1 LESFFNGIVINVL
14 FPTPLALILT
24 IESKKLLVMKTTIL
38 KLFIAST
45 LIFAFASCSK
55 LDRNSDSNSDK
66 ARMQVFLTDD
76 PGPYEAVLVDVQDVQ
91 INYAD
96 DTVGWHS
103 LPNVKA
109 GKYDLLTLVNDK
121 DTMLADA
128 SINTGTIEQIRLILG
143 TENYVKIN
151 GQLIKLETPSAQ
163 QSGLKLNLH
172 QAVTAGI
179 LYKVILDFDAAKS
192 IVKAGNSGKY
202 ILKPTIRTTLEA
214 QGGSIKGFVLPDTVT
229 TAVLAIQGPDTIAS
243 TFTGSNGGYLIRGL
257 AAGTYSLSFIPNDTT
272 FKNELKSGIAVT
284 TGNVTVVDTVHLH
297 Q

>member
-1 LESFFNGIVINVL
+1 
-14 FPTPLALILT
+14 
-24 IESKKLLVMKTTIL
+24 MKTTIL
-38 KLFIAST
+38 KLFIVAT

-55 LDRNSDSNSDK
+55 LDQNSDSDK
-66 ARMQVFLTDD
+66 ARMQIFLTDD
-76 PGPYEAVLVDVQDVQ
+76 PGPYQAVFVDIQDVQ

-96 DTVGWHS
+96 DSVGWHS
-103 LPNVKA
+103 LANVKK
-109 GKYDLLTLVNDK
+109 GKYDLLELVNDK
-121 DTMLADA
+121 DTLLADA
-128 SINTGTIEQIRLILG
+128 SINTGTIEQIRLVLG
-143 TENYVKIN
+143 TENYVKID

-172 QAVTAGI
+172 QAVTNGI

-257 AAGTYSLSFIPNDTT
+257 TAGTYSLSFVPNDTT
-272 FKNELKSGIAVT
+272 FVDETKTGIAVT

>member
-1 LESFFNGIVINVL
+1 
-14 FPTPLALILT
+14 
-24 IESKKLLVMKTTIL
+24 MKTTIL

-179 LYKVILDFDAAKS
+179 LYKVILDFAAAKS

>member
-1 LESFFNGIVINVL
+1 
-14 FPTPLALILT
+14 
-24 IESKKLLVMKTTIL
+24 MKTTIL
-38 KLFIAST
+38 KLFVAAT
-45 LIFAFASCSK
+45 LIFAFTSCSK
-55 LDRNSDSNSDK
+55 LDRNSDSDK
-66 ARMQVFLTDD
+66 ARMQIFLTDD
-76 PGPYEAVLVDVQDVQ
+76 PGPYQAVFVDIQDVQ

-96 DTVGWHS
+96 DSVGWHS
-103 LPNVKA
+103 LANVKK
-109 GKYDLLTLVNDK
+109 GKYDLLELVNDK
-121 DTMLADA
+121 DTLLADA
-128 SINTGTIEQIRLILG
+128 SINTGTIEQIRLVLG
-143 TENYVKIN
+143 TENYVKID

-172 QAVTAGI
+172 QAVTNGI

-257 AAGTYSLSFIPNDTT
+257 AAGSYLLSFIPNDTT
-272 FKNELKSGIAVT
+272 FIKESKNGIAVT

>member
-1 LESFFNGIVINVL
+1 
-14 FPTPLALILT
+14 
-24 IESKKLLVMKTTIL
+24 MKTTIL
-38 KLFIAST
+38 KLFVAAM

-55 LDRNSDSNSDK
+55 LDRNSDSDK
-66 ARMQVFLTDD
+66 ARMQIFLTDD
-76 PGPYEAVLVDVQDVQ
+76 PGPYQAVFVDIQDVQ

-96 DTVGWHS
+96 DSVGWHS
-103 LPNVKA
+103 LANVKK
-109 GKYDLLTLVNDK
+109 GKYDLLELVNDK
-121 DTMLADA
+121 DTLLADA
-128 SINTGTIEQIRLILG
+128 NINTGTIEQIRLVLG
-143 TENYVKIN
+143 TENYVKID

-172 QAVTAGI
+172 QAVTNGI

-214 QGGSIKGFVLPDTVT
+214 QGGSIKGFVLPDTIT

-257 AAGTYSLSFIPNDTT
+257 AAGSYSLSFIPNDTT
-272 FKNELKSGIAVT
+272 FIKELKNGIAVT